1 MNDFPEEKNEE
12 TDTEVNYDTTNINC
26 DADDMIKEKDYCN
39 HL

>member
-12 TDTEVNYDTTNINC
+12 TDTEVNDDTANIDA